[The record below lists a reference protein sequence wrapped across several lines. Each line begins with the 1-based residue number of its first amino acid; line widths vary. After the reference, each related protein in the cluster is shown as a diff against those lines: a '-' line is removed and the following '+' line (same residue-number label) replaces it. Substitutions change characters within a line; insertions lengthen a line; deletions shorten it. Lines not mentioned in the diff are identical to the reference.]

1 MCQQWV
7 LHHSLCVLCVEREGK
22 KRSRNARKLPEQ
34 SHGMGLWIWPLSL
47 EQGREIFLCPQFC
60 SEVAFLI

>member
-1 MCQQWV
+1 
-7 LHHSLCVLCVEREGK
+7 
-22 KRSRNARKLPEQ
+22 
-34 SHGMGLWIWPLSL
+34 MGLWIWPLSL